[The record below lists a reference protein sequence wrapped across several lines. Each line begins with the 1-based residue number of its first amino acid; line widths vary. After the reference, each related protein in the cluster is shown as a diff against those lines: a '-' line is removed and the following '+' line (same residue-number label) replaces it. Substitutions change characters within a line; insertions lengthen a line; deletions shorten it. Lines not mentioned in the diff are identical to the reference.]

1 MSNGYLTTCALFIAI
16 ILFVIFI
23 SKKNINNVET
33 RIFKKMLIID
43 IFEAFSTTMIVIIS
57 LTINSEFIL
66 KLLNRIDVIFIISW
80 CSLMFYYIYSISI
93 KANDIKMLKSI
104 ILLNLVL
111 YFFSLFLD
119 VKIINENGILNSD
132 GPLTTLGFIGAV
144 IYILM
149 IFAVLVSTK
158 IKKIEVDNKKYIP
171 LFFLI
176 FMLSLVAFAR
186 IMIPE
191 INLISI
197 SLSLVD
203 MIMMFTIENPD
214 VKLLSDVRSAKN
226 FAEKANRAKTDFLS
240 SMSHEMR
247 TPLNTIMGLS
257 EDIMVYEDKMPKEVY
272 EDAID
277 IQNASN
283 RLLEIVENILDIN
296 MIETNSLK
304 LNEIEYNFKSEIEK
318 MCKITALRIENKN
331 VKFNLFIDDNIPLIL
346 YGDVKKIKSIIN
358 NLLTNSIK
366 YTSRGKIDLKITCN
380 KEKGFCNLMIICRDT
395 GNGIKEEYQQRLFN
409 QFDRLDAEINSAVE
423 GLGLGLSITKSLVEI
438 LKGKITI
445 ESKEG
450 IGTTFIVKLKQKIV
464 KIKENEEVIT
474 EEHSFSNSYFN
485 KKSKRILI
493 VDDNKLNIKV
503 AVRLLSGFNFAIDE
517 ALSGN
522 ECLEM
527 VKKNNYDLI
536 LMDIMMPGMNGE
548 ETFVNLCKNKDFSTP
563 VMAVTADAVDGAK
576 EKYKNIGFVDYLS
589 KPFTREQIIEK
600 LNNVF
605 KK

>member
-1 MSNGYLTTCALFIAI
+1 MSNGYLTTCALFITV

-43 IFEAFSTTMIVIIS
+43 IFEAFSTTMIVIIA
-57 LTINSEFIL
+57 LTINSELIL

-93 KANDIKMLKSI
+93 KANDIKMFKSI
-104 ILLNLVL
+104 ILLNLLL

-132 GPLTTLGFIGAV
+132 GPLTILGFIGAV

-158 IKKIEVDNKKYIP
+158 VKKIEVDNKKYIP

-214 VKLLSDVRSAKN
+214 VKLLSDVRRAKN

-240 SMSHEMR
+240 SISHEMR

-257 EDIMVYEDKMPKEVY
+257 EDIMVYEDKIPKVVY

-277 IQNASN
+277 IQNSSN

-318 MCKITALRIENKN
+318 MCKITAFRIENKN

-346 YGDVKKIKSIIN
+346 YGDIKKIKSIIN

-380 KEKGFCNLMIICRDT
+380 NEKNFCNLMIICRDT
-395 GNGIKEEYQQRLFN
+395 GKGIKEEYQQRLFN

-423 GLGLGLSITKSLVEI
+423 GLGLGLSVTKSLVEI
-438 LKGKITI
+438 LKGKITV
-445 ESKEG
+445 ESKVG
-450 IGTTFIVKLKQKIV
+450 IGTTFIVKLKQKII

-474 EEHSFSNSYFN
+474 EEHSLSNSYFN
-485 KKSKRILI
+485 EKSKRILI

-503 AVRLLSGFNFAIDE
+503 AVRLLSGFNFVIDE

-548 ETFVNLCKNKDFSTP
+548 ETFVNLCKNKNFSTP

-600 LNNVF
+600 IKIALS
-605 KK
+605 